1 MLNLEVTTKLSL
13 EETGRRV
20 TEFFGKKGLG
30 LNITED
36 EPTRK
41 CFDGGGGYVTIDLC
55 AENNKTKLNLVTQ
68 EWEYQVKEFASNL
81 S

>member
-1 MLNLEVTTKLSL
+1 MLNLEITTKLSI
-13 EETGRRV
+13 EEAGRRA
-20 TEFFGKKGLG
+20 TDFFGKKGLG

-36 EPTRK
+36 ESTRK

-55 AENNKTKLNLVTQ
+55 TEDNKTKINIVTQ
-68 EWEYQVKEFASNL
+68 EWEYQVQKFASDV